1 MGSHWDLDG
10 DHCEGTSH
18 GIARHSWYRSPH
30 RGADSSQ
37 VPFLPFQP
45 EAPTQNL
52 QSSLK
57 YSPRSRPFSVLRVKS
72 WHPPGTAS
80 FFLYTKP
87 LPAAFILAR
96 AETPV
101 FNHPSSLSAQRSWD
115 FSQGRKPVW
124 AHLCSSTVQWLQGLG
139 SAQRCELSWVD
150 TEDAGDAYCLQRSHS
165 WKDGAIGPGGQIGT
179 GRSGESSERR

>member
-1 MGSHWDLDG
+1 MARFRASPTYGEAWFQGASCSPLTSELKRLAIMGSHWDPDG

-37 VPFLPFQP
+37 VPFLPCQP

-57 YSPRSRPFSVLRVKS
+57 YSPRSRPVSVLRVKS

-87 LPAAFILAR
+87 LPAAFIPAR

-139 SAQRCELSWVD
+139 SAQRCELSWIS
-150 TEDAGDAYCLQRSHS
+150 ALC
-165 WKDGAIGPGGQIGT
+165 PG
-179 GRSGESSERR
+179 